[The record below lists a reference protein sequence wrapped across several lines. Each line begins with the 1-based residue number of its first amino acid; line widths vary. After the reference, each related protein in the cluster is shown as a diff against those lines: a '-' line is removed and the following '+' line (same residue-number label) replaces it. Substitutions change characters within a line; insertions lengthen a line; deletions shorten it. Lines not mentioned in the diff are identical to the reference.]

1 MLPVPTS
8 RFSLAQRSSL
18 IRSLTDAV
26 SVKLIL
32 ESGENSG
39 NTSYVEKFP
48 S

>member
-1 MLPVPTS
+1 MLTVLTS

-18 IRSLTDAV
+18 IRSLADAV

-32 ESGENSG
+32 ESGESSG
-39 NTSYVEKFP
+39 NTSYLERFP